1 MRSVRGA
8 FFTFGFFWG
17 TWAVAA
23 FDVQGFLEMSDGQLG
38 LLLAATVLGG
48 AVANMGGGVL
58 AERLGTRVV
67 LGSSLVAWGGLLVAL
82 SAMTVRSAF
91 IVVFLLTIGVG
102 GLVDVAM
109 NVAGT
114 AALGTQPTRLLRLH
128 ALYNG
133 GAVAGAATAG
143 LLLNAGLSFR
153 VLWAGVGFAALLLAA
168 FVRTATL
175 PAGERGEPHSLRR
188 GLSEIARVGLIGLAL
203 VFAIGATVE
212 GGTGTWGVL
221 FLRSNLGL
229 AAVAG
234 AGAYVVGQGLATIAR
249 ATLGR
254 SAGWLGERRAAQ
266 TGLALAGAGLLL
278 EAVSTHPV
286 PASIGLAAAA
296 IGSAVYWPLLL
307 AHASAGS
314 ERPGLVVGGLSAAGY
329 VGFLAGPPLV
339 GWVSNVAD
347 LRWGLAVLGTAAVVG
362 ALLPLRSRRPGSAV
376 GEGDDA
382 VSPEASAAS

>member
-1 MRSVRGA
+1 MRSVRAA
-8 FFTFGFFWG
+8 FFGFGFFWG

-23 FDVQGFLEMSDGQLG
+23 FDVQRFLELSDGQLG

-48 AVANMGGGVL
+48 AIANMGGGVL
-58 AERLGTRVV
+58 AERLGTRLV
-67 LGSSLVAWGGLLVAL
+67 LSSALLGWGASLVLL
-82 SAMTVRSAF
+82 SALTAPGLFMALFLVTV
-91 IVVFLLTIGVG
+91 GVG

-114 AALGTQPTRLLRLH
+114 AALGTQPVKLLRLH
-128 ALYNG
+128 ALYNA
-133 GAVAGAATAG
+133 GAVAGAATSG
-143 LLLNAGLSFR
+143 VLLNAGVSFR
-153 VLWAGVGFAALLLAA
+153 ALWTGMGVGALLLAA
-168 FVRTATL
+168 WVRTATL
-175 PAGERGEPHSLRR
+175 PAGDRGETHSLRM
-188 GLSEIARVGLIGLAL
+188 GFAELARAGLIGLAV

-212 GGTGTWGVL
+212 GGIGTWGVL
-221 FLRSNLGL
+221 FLRSRLEV

-234 AGAYVVGQGLATIAR
+234 AGAYVVGQALATTAR

-254 SAGWLGERRAAQ
+254 IAGWMGERRAAQ
-266 TGLALAGAGLLL
+266 AGLTLAGAGLLL

-329 VGFLAGPPLV
+329 VGFLAGPPIV
-339 GWVSNVAD
+339 GWVSNAAD
-347 LRWGLAVLGTAAVVG
+347 LRWGLAVLGTAALVG
-362 ALLPLRSRRPGSAV
+362 AVLPLRAR
-376 GEGDDA
+376 
-382 VSPEASAAS
+382 VSPAPQAS

>member
-1 MRSVRGA
+1 MRSVRAA
-8 FFTFGFFWG
+8 FFGVGFFWG

-23 FDVQGFLEMSDGQLG
+23 FDVQRFLELSDGQLG

-48 AVANMGGGVL
+48 AIANMGGGVL
-58 AERLGTRVV
+58 AERLGTRLV
-67 LGSSLVAWGGLLVAL
+67 LSSALLGWGASLVLL
-82 SAMTVRSAF
+82 SALTAPGLFMALFLVTV
-91 IVVFLLTIGVG
+91 GVG

-114 AALGTQPTRLLRLH
+114 AALGTQPVKLLRLH
-128 ALYNG
+128 ALYNA
-133 GAVAGAATAG
+133 GAVAGAATSG
-143 LLLNAGLSFR
+143 VLLNAGVSFR
-153 VLWAGVGFAALLLAA
+153 ALWTGMGVGALLLAA
-168 FVRTATL
+168 WVRTATL
-175 PAGERGEPHSLRR
+175 PAGDRGETHSLRM
-188 GLSEIARVGLIGLAL
+188 GFAELARAGLIGLAV

-212 GGTGTWGVL
+212 GGIGTWGVL
-221 FLRSNLGL
+221 FLRSRLEV

-234 AGAYVVGQGLATIAR
+234 AGAYVVGQALATTAR

-254 SAGWLGERRAAQ
+254 IAGWMGERRAAQ
-266 TGLALAGAGLLL
+266 AGLTLAGAGLLL

-329 VGFLAGPPLV
+329 VGFLAGPPIV
-339 GWVSNVAD
+339 GWVSNAAD
-347 LRWGLAVLGTAAVVG
+347 LRWGLAVLGSAALVG
-362 ALLPLRSRRPGSAV
+362 AVLPLRER
-376 GEGDDA
+376 
-382 VSPEASAAS
+382 VSPAPQAS

>member
-1 MRSVRGA
+1 MRSVRAA
-8 FFTFGFFWG
+8 FFCFGFFWG

-23 FDVQGFLEMSDGQLG
+23 FDVQRFLELSDGQLG
-38 LLLAATVLGG
+38 LMLAATELGG
-48 AVANMGGGVL
+48 ALANMAGGVL
-58 AERLGTRVV
+58 AERLGTRLV
-67 LGSSLVAWGGLLVAL
+67 LGSALLAWGGSLVVL
-82 SAMTVRSAF
+82 SALTVRSVF
-91 IVVFLLTIGVG
+91 IAVFLVAVGVG

-133 GAVAGAATAG
+133 GAVAGAATSG
-143 LLLNAGLSFR
+143 VLLNAGESFR
-153 VLWAGVGFAALLLAA
+153 ALWTGVGVAALLLAA
-168 FVRTATL
+168 WVRTATL
-175 PAGERGEPHSLRR
+175 PAGERGEHHTLRM
-188 GLSEIARVGLIGLAL
+188 GFAELARAGLIGLAL

-212 GGTGTWGVL
+212 GGIGTWGVL
-221 FLRSNLGL
+221 FLRSRLEL

-234 AGAYVVGQGLATIAR
+234 ACAYVVGQGLAKLAR
-249 ATLGR
+249 SSLGR
-254 SAGWLGERRAAQ
+254 TAGWLGERRAAQ
-266 TGLALAGAGLLL
+266 AGLTLAGAGLLL
-278 EAVSTHPV
+278 EAISTHPV

-339 GWVSNVAD
+339 GWVSNAAD
-347 LRWGLAVLGTAAVVG
+347 LRWGLAVLGTAALVG
-362 ALLPLRSRRPGSAV
+362 AVLPLRAR
-376 GEGDDA
+376 
-382 VSPEASAAS
+382 VSPAAQAS